1 MDITFQSMSVCVFSI
16 TFNLMSSVQSVILIL
31 INIKFTFIFFQFFK
45 LDLHK
50 GDTLLT
56 EDELVCQLRSIVDMS
71 SEENEYPVGVLTAQ
85 DRNVWAQGYKRLA
98 RGDFSHKILQT
109 FCMELMSI

>member
-1 MDITFQSMSVCVFSI
+1 
-16 TFNLMSSVQSVILIL
+16 
-31 INIKFTFIFFQFFK
+31 
-45 LDLHK
+45 
-50 GDTLLT
+50 
-56 EDELVCQLRSIVDMS
+56 MS